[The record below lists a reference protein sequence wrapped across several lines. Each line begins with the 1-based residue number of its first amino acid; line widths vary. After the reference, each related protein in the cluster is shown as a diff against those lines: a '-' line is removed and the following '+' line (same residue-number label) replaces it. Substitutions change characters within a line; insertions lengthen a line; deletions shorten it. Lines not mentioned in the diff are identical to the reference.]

1 MSRVEVNT
9 DSNSDTD
16 SNNKNRLLEEME
28 EAFYR
33 KDVEYFKALLK
44 HDDFDIRARAVCILV
59 EIAEGEE
66 AVEPISDVLL
76 NDPNALVRHE
86 AAFSLGQMGY
96 ASAVDALIHAMLNDE
111 SQFVRHEAAIA
122 LGVIG
127 SEHAREALMKALKD
141 ESREVRESAEIALI
155 NLDYLAYSRQSKSN
169 NSSSNK
175 FARLTGG

>member
-1 MSRVEVNT
+1 MSRV
-9 DSNSDTD
+9 DK
-16 SNNKNRLLEEME
+16 NKKNLLLEEME

-33 KDVEYFKALLK
+33 KDIEYFKVLLK

-59 EIAEGEE
+59 EIAGED
-66 AVEPISDVLL
+66 AVEPICDVLL

-96 ASAVDALIHAMLNDE
+96 AKAVDALINAMLNDE

-127 SEHAREALMKALKD
+127 SERARGALMKALND
-141 ESREVRESAEIALI
+141 ESREVRESAQIALA
-155 NLDYLAYSRQSKSN
+155 NLDYLAYSRQKGSN
-169 NSSSNK
+169 SISR

>member
-1 MSRVEVNT
+1 M
-9 DSNSDTD
+9 
-16 SNNKNRLLEEME
+16 NNDAKNLLLEEME

-33 KDVEYFKALLK
+33 KDVGYFKALLK
-44 HDDFDIRARAVCILV
+44 HEDFDIRARAVCILV
-59 EIAEGEE
+59 EIAEGEDDV
-66 AVEPISDVLL
+66 VEPICDVLL

-96 ASAVDALIHAMLNDE
+96 AKAVDALITAMLKDE

-127 SEHAREALMKALKD
+127 SESARRALMQALND
-141 ESREVRESAEIALI
+141 ESKEVRESAQIALV
-155 NLDYLAYSRQSKSN
+155 NLDYLAYSKQKGSRSRSV
-169 NSSSNK
+169 NSR

>member
-1 MSRVEVNT
+1 MKMVKVNT
-9 DSNSDTD
+9 DSESK
-16 SNNKNRLLEEME
+16 SNYKNRLLEDME

-33 KDVEYFKALLK
+33 RDVEYFKALLK

-66 AVEPISDVLL
+66 AVKPISDVLL
-76 NDPNALVRHE
+76 YDPNALVRHE

-127 SEHAREALMKALKD
+127 SERAREALMKALKD

-155 NLDYLAYSRQSKSN
+155 NLDYLSYSRENKGKSN
-169 NSSSNK
+169 SNSNR

>member
-1 MSRVEVNT
+1 M
-9 DSNSDTD
+9 
-16 SNNKNRLLEEME
+16 NKADAKNLLLEEME

-33 KDVEYFKALLK
+33 KDSVYFKVLLK

-59 EIAEGEE
+59 EIAEGED
-66 AVEPISDVLL
+66 AVEPICDVLL

-96 ASAVDALIHAMLNDE
+96 TKAVDALIHAMLNDE

-127 SEHAREALMKALKD
+127 SERARGALIKALNDVSK
-141 ESREVRESAEIALI
+141 EVRESAQIALV
-155 NLDYLAYSRQSKSN
+155 NLDYLAYSRQKR
-169 NSSSNK
+169 SSSINNI

>member
-1 MSRVEVNT
+1 M
-9 DSNSDTD
+9 
-16 SNNKNRLLEEME
+16 NKADAKNLLLEEME

-44 HDDFDIRARAVCILV
+44 HEDFDIRARAVCILV
-59 EIAEGEE
+59 EIAEGED
-66 AVEPISDVLL
+66 AVEPICDVLL

-96 ASAVDALIHAMLNDE
+96 AKAVDALISAMLKDE
-111 SQFVRHEAAIA
+111 SPFVRHEAAIA

-127 SEHAREALMKALKD
+127 SESARRALIQALND
-141 ESREVRESAEIALI
+141 ESKEVRESAEIALV
-155 NLDYLAYSRQSKSN
+155 NLDYLAYSRQKR
-169 NSSSNK
+169 SSSVNSR

>member
-1 MSRVEVNT
+1 MAEA
-9 DSNSDTD
+9 
-16 SNNKNRLLEEME
+16 KNLLLEEME

-33 KDVEYFKALLK
+33 KDAEYFKSLLK
-44 HDDFDIRARAVCILV
+44 HDDFAIRTRAVCILA
-59 EIAEGEE
+59 EIGGED
-66 AVEPISDVLL
+66 AVKPICDVLL

-96 ASAVDALIHAMLNDE
+96 ASAVDSLIHAMLNDD

-127 SEHAREALMKALKD
+127 SEDARWALTMALRD
-141 ESREVRESAEIALI
+141 DSREVRESAEIALA
-155 NLDYLAYSRQSKSN
+155 NLDYLAYSRERG
-169 NSSSNK
+169 SSASSR